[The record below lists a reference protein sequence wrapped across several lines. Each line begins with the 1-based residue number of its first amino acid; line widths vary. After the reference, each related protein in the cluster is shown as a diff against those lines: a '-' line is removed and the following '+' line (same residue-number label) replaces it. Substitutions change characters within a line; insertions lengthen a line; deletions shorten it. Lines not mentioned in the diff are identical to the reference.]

1 MRSYVPSGRVFQEML
16 YGICTGFGSPQVP
29 VAELLAR
36 AAPTLHS
43 PVGNHRNKSSNFL
56 QVPDIESPRSAFHIM
71 FFFFYIPP
79 LKSVSEIGSIYFVN

>member
-1 MRSYVPSGRVFQEML
+1 ML

-43 PVGNHRNKSSNFL
+43 PGGQQRHKSSNFL
-56 QVPDIESPRSAFHIM
+56 QVPDIESPRYLSLFIQ
-71 FFFFYIPP
+71 
-79 LKSVSEIGSIYFVN
+79 EFVIQVLNELLI

>member
-1 MRSYVPSGRVFQEML
+1 ML

-43 PVGNHRNKSSNFL
+43 PGGQHQQRNKSSNFL
-56 QVPDIESPRSAFHIM
+56 QVPDIESPR
-71 FFFFYIPP
+71 
-79 LKSVSEIGSIYFVN
+79 